1 MSDATQCS
9 KAGLQEGISSLSQAH
24 RELSSLL
31 DELKGE
37 LSTSL
42 GQWEDNARSAYVEVQ
57 RSWDASAAKQQEIVQ
72 RMPVLLGNISDG
84 YDATE
89 SRNAGIWG

>member
-1 MSDATQCS
+1 MSDATQYS
-9 KAGLQEGISSLSQAH
+9 QAGLQEGISNLSSAH
-24 RELSSLL
+24 KELTSLL
-31 DELKGE
+31 DDLKGE

-42 GQWEDNARSAYVEVQ
+42 GQWEDNARSAYVDVQ

>member
-1 MSDATQCS
+1 MSDAAENSQS
-9 KAGLQEGISSLSQAH
+9 GLQEGISHLSSAH
-24 RELSSLL
+24 MHLNSLL
-31 DELKGE
+31 DDLKAE

-42 GQWEDNARSAYVEVQ
+42 GQWEDNARSAYVDVQ

-72 RMPVLLGNISDG
+72 RTPALHGDIPDG

>member
-1 MSDATQCS
+1 MSDGIQNS
-9 KAGLQEGISSLSQAH
+9 QSGLREGISH
-24 RELSSLL
+24 LSSAHTHLNNLL
-31 DELKGE
+31 DDLKAE

-42 GQWEDNARSAYVEVQ
+42 DQWEDNARSAYVDVQ

-72 RMPVLLGNISDG
+72 RMPVLLGSIADG